1 MPYTLGLLG
10 SMPRLD
16 AATRQEKLTPI
27 VGSPP
32 SMLNLAEGCPFTPR
46 CPLARELCERVEPD
60 LLPTTGP
67 DHLAACHF
75 SAELEGT
82 AADEVFEAGIA
93 DDVPA
98 GPGPE
103 TRETL

>member
-1 MPYTLGLLG
+1 
-10 SMPRLD
+10 
-16 AATRQEKLTPI
+16 
-27 VGSPP
+27 
-32 SMLNLAEGCPFTPR
+32 
-46 CPLARELCERVEPD
+46 LARELCERVEPD